1 MLNENKQIIIIITVT
16 RNWELALEIKLKI
29 ELKIEI
35 KLEIAIAIEL
45 ETELEPYIKLDFFP
59 GGVPRAFS
67 RGGGFSSEGGW
78 SGEIFRGGG
87 IRYQEGWYKI
97 FLRR

>member
-1 MLNENKQIIIIITVT
+1 M
-16 RNWELALEIKLKI
+16 
-29 ELKIEI
+29 
-35 KLEIAIAIEL
+35 
-45 ETELEPYIKLDFFP
+45 KLDFFP

-87 IRYQEGWYKI
+87 IRYQEGWYK
-97 FLRR
+97 FFKGGNVP